1 MCESCLNPVSLCFFS
16 FQEKKQTDARKR
28 IPTVLTSLTHRGLKS
43 IQKNQIM
50 HQSIETPTLPPPG
63 PTQAIDQKYCPWGW
77 EIWQILTPHMSTP
90 RDNVGLLTR
99 SAVLARMGTLALTMI
114 WVTSP
119 SINTI
124 VFSIQGSV
132 IYLQSSLVVYV
143 VLFNNII
150 CCFKKSCFL
159 LYHKELWSFDITL
172 YICSLFGK
180 WMDFLNYV
188 HIIKMCFFPFDL
200 QKSCKY
206 KQSQQSLFRNWYLFC

>member
-1 MCESCLNPVSLCFFS
+1 MQLQVRRDTIYAPVNWNPH
-16 FQEKKQTDARKR
+16 
-28 IPTVLTSLTHRGLKS
+28 P
-43 IQKNQIM
+43 
-50 HQSIETPTLPPPG
+50 PPPPPG
-63 PTQAIDQKYCPWGW
+63 QHRLLTSIDQKYCPWGW
-77 EIWQILTPHMSTP
+77 GIWQILTPHTSTP
-90 RDNVGLLTR
+90 GGNVGLLTR
-99 SAVLARMGTLALTMI
+99 SAVLTRMGTPALTMI

-124 VFSIQGSV
+124 IFSIQGSA

-143 VLFNNII
+143 VLFNNKI

-159 LYHKELWSFDITL
+159 LYHKVLWSFDITL

-188 HIIKMCFFPFDL
+188 LIIKMCFFPFDL

>member
-1 MCESCLNPVSLCFFS
+1 
-16 FQEKKQTDARKR
+16 
-28 IPTVLTSLTHRGLKS
+28 
-43 IQKNQIM
+43 M
-50 HQSIETPTLPPPG
+50 HQSIETPTLPLPRPKQ
-63 PTQAIDQKYCPWGW
+63 TIDIYWPK
-77 EIWQILTPHMSTP
+77 ILPLGVRNLTNIDTPHEYP

-99 SAVLARMGTLALTMI
+99 SAVLTRMGTQALTMI

-119 SINTI
+119 SINTTI
-124 VFSIQGSV
+124 FSIQGSV

-159 LYHKELWSFDITL
+159 LYHKVFWSFDIML

-188 HIIKMCFFPFDL
+188 HTIKMCFFPFDL
-200 QKSCKY
+200 QKPCKY
-206 KQSQQSLFRNWYLFC
+206 KQSQQSLLRNWFLFC